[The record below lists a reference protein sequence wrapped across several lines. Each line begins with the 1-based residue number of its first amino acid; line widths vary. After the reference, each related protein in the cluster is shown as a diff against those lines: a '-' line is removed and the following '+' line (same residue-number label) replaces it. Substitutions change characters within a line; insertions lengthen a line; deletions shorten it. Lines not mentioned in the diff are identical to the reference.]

1 MLEEIPPAL
10 LHLSKGLEKSGARI
24 KILDLSDNAF
34 GPNGARG
41 VKLGVKSLESLFLDF
56 LKHFKDIFEAF

>member
-41 VKLGVKSLESLFLDF
+41 VKPGVKSLVIFLEIQT
-56 LKHFKDIFEAF
+56 HFQDI